1 MDSSEGGYRRR
12 RGKPPSA
19 PVRQTP
25 AVVGNRTTKRL
36 LGEITR
42 LKREIAELEAE
53 TDALNRI
60 LRKIRA
66 DRGSIV

>member
-1 MDSSEGGYRRR
+1 
-12 RGKPPSA
+12 
-19 PVRQTP
+19 VRQTP